1 MVRRRQGF
9 TAAQSKTTSRRLR
22 TATLGTHVPRKVRTG
37 SMNAESVGFSSARRQ
52 RRAARGFVNNV
63 RPVDGAAPRTPRRMS
78 HREFARG
85 VQRRARVRAVAAVLA
100 CLAVVAAVAVGVGVL
115 SLFGTLDG
123 KLALKDSDAASAL
136 VPASADDGAF
146 YAVVA
151 ANLDANGLTGAALVR
166 VDAASKAVAAVS
178 LPADLQ
184 VASADGEARTLRET
198 AASGDAALIGAVASF
213 AGVDVSHY
221 VELDAQGLADLVDG
235 LGGVEVEV
243 AEEVDDPA
251 AGDVYLPAGTQ
262 TLDGASALV
271 LARATNFEDG
281 LETQAENQRALLSS
295 LSLRLL
301 GDDAMGFLALI
312 DKVGGTFGTDM
323 SANDARELADSLRGM
338 DASSVTGAL
347 VPGYESASGD
357 APAYVASR
365 SAWAS
370 LMEQV
375 DAGQPLVAEEVA
387 AVDPGSFT
395 LTVRNG
401 GGVTGAAAQAAEA
414 LTGLGFQVAETGN
427 ADAAVYTETL
437 VVYQDAAYEAAAET
451 LVSALGFGRTV
462 ADAGSYTFETD
473 VLLVLGTDWKPSS

>member
-178 LPADLQ
+178 LPAELQ

-221 VELDAQGLADLVDG
+221 VEVDAQGLADLVDG
-235 LGGVEVEV
+235 LGGIEVEV

-271 LARATNFEDG
+271 LA
-281 LETQAENQRALLSS
+281 
-295 LSLRLL
+295 
-301 GDDAMGFLALI
+301 
-312 DKVGGTFGTDM
+312 
-323 SANDARELADSLRGM
+323 
-338 DASSVTGAL
+338 
-347 VPGYESASGD
+347 
-357 APAYVASR
+357 
-365 SAWAS
+365 
-370 LMEQV
+370 
-375 DAGQPLVAEEVA
+375 VA
-387 AVDPGSFT
+387 AGWPAPPTSRTAWKRRPRTSARCSRPCRFAFWVATRWAFWPSSTKWAARLGPICRPTTPGSWRT
-395 LTVRNG
+395 PC
-401 GGVTGAAAQAAEA
+401 AAW
-414 LTGLGFQVAETGN
+414 TP
-427 ADAAVYTETL
+427 
-437 VVYQDAAYEAAAET
+437 
-451 LVSALGFGRTV
+451 RR
-462 ADAGSYTFETD
+462 
-473 VLLVLGTDWKPSS
+473 